1 MQSTKEILDTI
12 QLAKQHLT
20 STYKLHAVGVFG
32 SVIRGEQRDGSDI
45 DVLVDLDAKA
55 DLLDLIGIGQYL
67 EERLHAKVDVV
78 PRAALR
84 QEIRDQVLNEVH
96 FL

>member
-1 MQSTKEILDTI
+1 MQSTQDILDTI
-12 QLAKQHLT
+12 RLSKEHLS
-20 STYKLHAVGVFG
+20 STFKLRAVGVFG
-32 SVIRGEQRDGSDI
+32 SVIRGEQRYGSDI
-45 DVLVDLDAKA
+45 DVLVDLDSKA

-84 QEIRDQVLNEVH
+84 REFREQVLKEVRY
-96 FL
+96 L

>member
-1 MQSTKEILDTI
+1 MQNTKEILDTI
-12 QLAKQHLT
+12 HQSKQHLT
-20 STYKLHAVGVFG
+20 SMFKIREVGVFG

-45 DVLVDLDAKA
+45 DVLVDLDAHA

-67 EERLHAKVDVV
+67 EELLHARVDVV

-84 QEIRDQVLNEVH
+84 QEFRDQVLREVRY
-96 FL
+96 L

>member
-1 MQSTKEILDTI
+1 MQSTQEILDSI
-12 QLAKQHLT
+12 QQAKTYL
-20 STYKLHAVGVFG
+20 STTFKLHAVGVFG

-67 EERLHAKVDVV
+67 EERLHARVDVV

-84 QEIRDQVLNEVH
+84 KEFRDQVLKEVRY
-96 FL
+96 L

>member
-1 MQSTKEILDTI
+1 MQSTQEILDTI
-12 QLAKQHLT
+12 QQAKRHLS

-67 EERLHAKVDVV
+67 EERLHARVDVV

-84 QEIRDQVLNEVH
+84 KEFRDQVLKEVRY
-96 FL
+96 L

>member
-1 MQSTKEILDTI
+1 MQSTQEILDTI
-12 QLAKQHLT
+12 RQAKQHLA

-45 DVLVDLDAKA
+45 DVLVDLDLKA

-67 EERLHAKVDVV
+67 EERLHARVDVV
-78 PRAALR
+78 PKAALR
-84 QEIRDQVLNEVH
+84 QEFRDQVLKEVRY
-96 FL
+96 L

>member
-1 MQSTKEILDTI
+1 MQSTQQILDII
-12 QLAKQHLT
+12 QQSKQHL
-20 STYKLHAVGVFG
+20 SAAFKLHAVGVFG

-67 EERLHAKVDVV
+67 EERLHARVDVV
-78 PRAALR
+78 PKAALR
-84 QEIRDQVLNEVH
+84 QEFRDQVLKEVRY
-96 FL
+96 L

>member
-1 MQSTKEILDTI
+1 MQSTQEILDTI
-12 QLAKQHLT
+12 QLAKQHLA

-45 DVLVDLDAKA
+45 DVLVDLDLKA

-67 EERLHAKVDVV
+67 EERLHATVDVV

-84 QEIRDQVLNEVH
+84 QEFRDQVLKEVRY
-96 FL
+96 L

>member
-1 MQSTKEILDTI
+1 MQSTQEILDTI

-32 SVIRGEQRDGSDI
+32 SVIRGEQRDGNDI
-45 DVLVDLDAKA
+45 DVLVDLDLKA

-78 PRAALR
+78 LRADLR
-84 QEIRDQVLNEVH
+84 QEFQDQVLKEVRY
-96 FL
+96 L